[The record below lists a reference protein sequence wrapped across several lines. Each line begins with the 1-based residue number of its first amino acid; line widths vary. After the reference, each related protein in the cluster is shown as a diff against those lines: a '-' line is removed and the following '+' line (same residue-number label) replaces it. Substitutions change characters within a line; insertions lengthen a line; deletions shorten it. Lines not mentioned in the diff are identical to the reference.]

1 MSKMIQV
8 RNVPDH
14 VHRTLKSRAAR
25 ESMSLSDFL
34 KKELARAA
42 ERPTMQ
48 EWLERAQEAAPI
60 RAKRSPAQVI
70 RELRD
75 SR

>member
-1 MSKMIQV
+1 MIQV
-8 RNVPDH
+8 RNVPEH

-48 EWLERAQEAAPI
+48 EWLERARETGPI
-60 RAKRSPAQVI
+60 RTRRSPAQVI